1 MEEREERGR
10 TWVHPVV
17 IKYRQSTRLVPAI
30 EERSVHRMTVTVQAQ
45 AAHHVHHIVDCDS
58 CAKSQ
63 NGANRKKFPYLI
75 HPTSHTHHPVYG
87 VWYGS
92 STFVYLS
99 LRRTNSS
106 SSPSRM

>member
-63 NGANRKKFPYLI
+63 NGANRKKFPY
-75 HPTSHTHHPVYG
+75 HPPHLPPPTTQCMMYG
-87 VWYGS
+87 MVLLLLF
-92 STFVYLS
+92 T
-99 LRRTNSS
+99 
-106 SSPSRM
+106 